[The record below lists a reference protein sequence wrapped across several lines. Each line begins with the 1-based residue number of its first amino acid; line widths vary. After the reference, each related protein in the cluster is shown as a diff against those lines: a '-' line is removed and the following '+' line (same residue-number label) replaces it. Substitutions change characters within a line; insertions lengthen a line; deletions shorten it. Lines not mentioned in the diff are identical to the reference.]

1 MTSSKTNDVTAEN
14 DAVADQSQQD
24 LTARHCHDR
33 SSSGY
38 ESPEVAAPDST
49 HPQTPASSPTDG
61 RNINNSNVL
70 GASLSPIMTST
81 VLASPAPVLELP
93 ALTPATIEPPPYKP
107 GTIEANGYYCG
118 LPSRPLLVARSSG
131 ESWRRMSPSYPMF
144 SRTKALGIVGEHPI
158 RDAWDAK
165 FQAEIIEALGATRW
179 TSIDIVRIGY
189 AGLGESKAPHP
200 VVLWIGVRAGS
211 LTWDEGITIVE
222 ACVSPLRQRHSI
234 NGLTEFNRSQFYGV
248 VTSSMFTAK
257 LGSQKFT
264 HLYDHQPDICRS
276 NLFPPSWIVTAFPSP
291 PLRVNQ
297 STL

>member
-24 LTARHCHDR
+24 LTARHSHDR
-33 SSSGY
+33 PSSGD
-38 ESPEVAAPDST
+38 ETPEVAAPDFT
-49 HPQTPASSPTDG
+49 HPQTVES
-61 RNINNSNVL
+61 RNSNNSNL
-70 GASLSPIMTST
+70 PGASLTPTMTST
-81 VLASPAPVLELP
+81 VPVD
-93 ALTPATIEPPPYKP
+93 PPPYKP

-131 ESWRRMSPSYPMF
+131 EPWRRTSPGYPTF
-144 SRTKALGIVGEHPI
+144 SRTKALSIVGKHPI

-179 TSIDIVRIGY
+179 TSIDIVRIGD
-189 AGLGESKAPHP
+189 AVESEALYP
-200 VVLWIGVRAGS
+200 VVLWIGVRTGS

-222 ACVSPLRQRHSI
+222 ACVSLLHKRHSI
-234 NGLTEFNRSQFYGV
+234 DGLTEINRSQFYGV

-257 LGSQKFT
+257 LGSQKFM

-276 NLFPPSWIVTAFPSP
+276 NLLPPSWIVTAFPSP
-291 PLRVNQ
+291 PLREYQ

>member
-38 ESPEVAAPDST
+38 ESPEVAAPDFT

-70 GASLSPIMTST
+70 GASLSPTMTST
-81 VLASPAPVLELP
+81 VLASPTPVLELP
-93 ALTPATIEPPPYKP
+93 ALTPTTTDPPPYKP
-107 GTIEANGYYCG
+107 DTIETDGYYYG
-118 LPSRPLLVARSSG
+118 LPSRPRLVARSSG
-131 ESWRRMSPSYPMF
+131 EPWRRSAPGYPTFPQM
-144 SRTKALGIVGEHPI
+144 KALSIVGKHPI

-165 FQAEIIEALGATRW
+165 FQEEIIEALGATRW
-179 TSIDIVRIGY
+179 TSIDILRIGY
-189 AGLGESKAPHP
+189 AGLSGRGAPRP
-200 VVLWIGVRAGS
+200 VVLWIGVRTGS
-211 LTWDEGITIVE
+211 LTWDEGMTIVE

-234 NGLTEFNRSQFYGV
+234 DGLTEINRSQFYGV

-257 LGSQKFT
+257 LGSQKFM

-276 NLFPPSWIVTAFPSP
+276 NLLPPSWIVTAFPSP